1 MYSIFKEL
9 YLDRL
14 LKKYETVLI
23 VSPAPPNLKYM
34 TRNIRLQKVSVHKP
48 DINCGIAFKSFINPT
63 RYMTIEELPQLIGY
77 LKQYN
82 YVIDYEANK
91 LLTSHMK
98 SNYVLSFSRGN
109 LGSPLP
115 LP

>member
-14 LKKYETVLI
+14 LKKYEIVLI
-23 VSPAPPNLKYM
+23 VSSVPLDLNHI
-34 TRNIRLQKVSVHKP
+34 TRNIRLEKVSIHKP
-48 DINCGIAFKSFINPT
+48 DINCGVAFKSFIDPT

-77 LKQYN
+77 LTQYD

-98 SNYVLSFSRGN
+98 SNYVLSFFKRNSLKN
-109 LGSPLP
+109 
-115 LP
+115 